1 MDELENFISSGSRNK
16 FYSQGNRINLQLP
29 DLINEATAV
38 LRNTIN
44 QISNLYQIGITQSVN
59 NEYTEECMMAIEQY
73 YASLRK

>member
-1 MDELENFISSGSRNK
+1 M
-16 FYSQGNRINLQLP
+16 NLQLP